1 MPTAAQDHQTPS
13 APSSPRASTANS
25 TAASATCTGATTPDS
40 NTLTL
45 NLNPGDVADLR
56 GELARASAAGDKED
70 TDDDVQQHESLR
82 LAAELLDVFQES
94 LYYDASTMAGLNS
107 FSLVRVI

>member
-1 MPTAAQDHQTPS
+1 
-13 APSSPRASTANS
+13 
-25 TAASATCTGATTPDS
+25 
-40 NTLTL
+40 
-45 NLNPGDVADLR
+45 
-56 GELARASAAGDKED
+56 
-70 TDDDVQQHESLR
+70 VQQHESLR